1 MCTAYEYECS
11 YDDHDDN
18 PARVLHGSA
27 GSRGAQSNN
36 INIADSQA
44 STSSRSLGN
53 QPHIGRVAIDGDS
66 SCANTPG
73 SVAGIFDVH
82 KSRYAGASASM
93 AFPHILGRS
102 LGSDSLPKMPSFAYN
117 FGIRPE
123 EAAGSHQLLGQL
135 ISEEHLSFYSEV
147 FFAAMAPI
155 ADLIDHAIYKRRC
168 REYYSDSGHTAI
180 AFGAVAA
187 GVAAL
192 GSFLSPDRCPQES
205 ELVQYAKAILDDPAS
220 MRMLSIDHIIAGA
233 FGGFYLR
240 ATARPNVA
248 WIATCTTMHL
258 CEAIGLHEEENIQKI
273 ASVPGAIALGH
284 DIERLR
290 KVFWISW
297 AGHTMLSYEY
307 DRSPVQFRAV
317 TTEAIASTEGSVSDQ
332 FLKIVQM
339 IPSPNSPFFL
349 EPQPATPREEL
360 FERIRALDRLQLQPP
375 FLVLTK
381 TDLIFC
387 FYRRVYQLRAG
398 ISDEIMHIVIKN
410 GSDAIKS
417 AEQLANQGRLF
428 WNVIGSVFQY
438 ACVLLALDTAA
449 ASSRIASAFK
459 SLETLANAANTRL
472 TRETLSMA
480 KHLLSLHLAKKRKEL
495 AELEAVEKS
504 CLSVEM
510 EQTPPSNSNR
520 QDFDWGVD
528 WDQFLIEPYLSTLG
542 PEAQLW

>member
-11 YDDHDDN
+11 YDDQDDS
-18 PARVLHGSA
+18 PARGLRASA
-27 GSRGAQSNN
+27 GGHRVQPNN
-36 INIADSQA
+36 INIAEHRTSTAPQSPHSQ
-44 STSSRSLGN
+44 SRT
-53 QPHIGRVAIDGDS
+53 GRSAVEGDS
-66 SCANTPG
+66 SSANTPG

-123 EAAGSHQLLGQL
+123 EAAGSHQLLGEL
-135 ISEEHLSFYSEV
+135 ISEEQLAFYSEV

-155 ADLIDHAIYKRRC
+155 ADLIDHKTYKKRC
-168 REYYSDSGHTAI
+168 RDYYSESGHAAI

-187 GVAAL
+187 GIAAL
-192 GSFLSPDRCPQES
+192 GSFLSPARCPHES

-220 MRMLSIDHIIAGA
+220 MRMLSVDHIIAGA
-233 FGGFYLR
+233 LRGFYLR

-248 WIATCTTMHL
+248 WIATCTIMHL

-273 ASVPGAIALGH
+273 ASVPGATALGH
-284 DIERLR
+284 DVERLR

-307 DRSPVQFRAV
+307 DRSAVQFRAV
-317 TTEAIASTEGSVSDQ
+317 TTEAITPTPGFVSDQ
-332 FLKIVQM
+332 FVQIVQM
-339 IPSPNSPFFL
+339 IPSPNSPFSL
-349 EPQPATPREEL
+349 QSHPATTRDEL
-360 FERIRALDRLQLQPP
+360 FERIRALDSLQLHHP

-398 ISDEIMHIVIKN
+398 ISDDIIQIVINN
-410 GSDAIKS
+410 GNDATRS

-438 ACVLLALDTAA
+438 ACVLLALDTPA
-449 ASSRIASAFK
+449 ASSRIACAFK
-459 SLETLANAANTRL
+459 SLEMLATSANTRL

-480 KHLLSLHLAKKRKEL
+480 KHLLSLHLAKKRKEV
-495 AELEAVEKS
+495 ADLEAVEES
-504 CLSVEM
+504 CQSVEM
-510 EQTPPSNSNR
+510 ERTPASNANG
-520 QDFDWGVD
+520 QDIDWGVD
-528 WDQFLIEPYLSTLG
+528 WDQFLIEPYLSMLG
-542 PEAQLW
+542 PEVQSW